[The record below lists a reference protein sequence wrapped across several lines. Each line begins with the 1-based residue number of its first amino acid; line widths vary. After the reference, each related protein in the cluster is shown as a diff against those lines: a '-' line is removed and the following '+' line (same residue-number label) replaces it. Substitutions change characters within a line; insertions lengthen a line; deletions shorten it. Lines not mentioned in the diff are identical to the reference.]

1 MAAPR
6 ETRRGGE
13 AVERGLP
20 SVRRPEQLRERR
32 ARAGAAR
39 HPDRVPVAA
48 CFGGGGAYGIAFNL
62 GVAAGLGQ
70 AGIDLTRGPMMG
82 TSAGSYTAAAL
93 RSNVSFEALMEA
105 WPKEVSWRV
114 ARAVEVTGPVFGDAR
129 DVEVAAVAVRLAPL
143 RRTVLWG

>member
-48 CFGGGGAYGIAFNL
+48 CFGGGGCFGIAFIRGGAPGL
-62 GVAAGLGQ
+62 HEAGVDAPG
-70 AGIDLTRGPMMG
+70 GPMLR
-82 TSAGSYTAAAL
+82 TSAGAHAAAPL
-93 RSNVSFEALMEA
+93 RSRVSFEAVMEA
-105 WPKEVSWRV
+105 
-114 ARAVEVTGPVFGDAR
+114 
-129 DVEVAAVAVRLAPL
+129 
-143 RRTVLWG
+143 